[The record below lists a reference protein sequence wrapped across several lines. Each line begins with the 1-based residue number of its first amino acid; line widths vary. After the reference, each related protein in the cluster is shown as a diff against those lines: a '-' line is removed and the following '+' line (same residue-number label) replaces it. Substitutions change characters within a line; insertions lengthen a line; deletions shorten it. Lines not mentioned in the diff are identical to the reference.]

1 MEENIKSKKTEKI
14 RLGGDVLVVRI
25 IACVIIL
32 LGTMFIRFNNQY
44 IYDGLKFWY
53 QENIMEE
60 KYSFKTVSENIK
72 SICLPIKEQ
81 ILGLFSHLDSV
92 DK

>member
-14 RLGGDVLVVRI
+14 RLGGDVLVARI
-25 IACVIIL
+25 IACVVIL
-32 LGTMFIRFNNQY
+32 LGTMFIRFNNRY
-44 IYDGLKFWY
+44 IYDSLKFWY

-60 KYSFKTVSENIK
+60 KYSFKSVSENIK
-72 SICLPIKEQ
+72 NICLPIKDQ
-81 ILGLFSHLDSV
+81 ILSLFSNSA

>member
-1 MEENIKSKKTEKI
+1 MEENINSKKTEKI

-32 LGTMFIRFNNQY
+32 LGTMFIRFNNRY
-44 IYDGLKFWY
+44 IYDSLKFWY

-60 KYSFKTVSENIK
+60 KYSFKSVSEKIK

-81 ILGLFSHLDSV
+81 ILGLFSHLDSA